1 MTRLRH
7 APRVRLAIPLAVAVA
22 ASMATEAYAF
32 KCSRV
37 APDSGPS
44 LVWMER
50 SIPWFA
56 EDDVFN
62 LLGDRALGEAEV
74 FGSFS
79 AWEDV
84 ECSDMTLPF
93 QGTAPSLVAE
103 YKDGQLNRN
112 VLVVLRTG
120 WEYDSGAIA
129 VTTSAY
135 DTRSGRVVD
144 ADIEINDEHFDFAR
158 VDETCR
164 DGAGTMDL
172 RNTLTHE
179 VGHVVGLEHPPNT
192 TRYENT
198 TMFASAPPC
207 ETKKRSLET
216 DDRDGICFIYP
227 AGGPTAQCF
236 PPEGP
241 SFVIVDSDEGY
252 GGCSHAGRPGRAG
265 APLATI
271 LLIGG
276 FLFALTRRE

>member
-1 MTRLRH
+1 MSPFRH
-7 APRVRLAIPLAVAVA
+7 ALGVRLTLPLVVGFALAF
-22 ASMATEAYAF
+22 ATDAYAF

-50 SIPWFA
+50 AIPWFA
-56 EDDVFN
+56 EDDVFM
-62 LLGDRALGEAEV
+62 LLGDRAIGEEEV

-84 ECSDMTLPF
+84 ECSDLTLPF
-93 QGTAPSLVAE
+93 QGTAPALVAE
-103 YKDGQLNRN
+103 YKDGQINRN
-112 VLVVLRTG
+112 VLVVLKSG
-120 WEYDSGAIA
+120 WDYDSGAIA

-144 ADIEINDEHFDFAR
+144 ADIEINDEDFDFAV
-158 VDETCR
+158 VDATCR
-164 DGAGTMDL
+164 EGAGTMDL

-179 VGHVVGLEHPPNT
+179 VGHVIGLEHPPNT
-192 TRYENT
+192 SRYQNT

-207 ETKKRSLET
+207 ETKKRTLET
-216 DDRDGICFIYP
+216 DDRDGICHIYP
-227 AGGPTAQCF
+227 TGAPTAQCF

-241 SFVIVDSDEGY
+241 SFVVVDSDEGY
-252 GGCSHAGRPGRAG
+252 GGCSHAGRTG

-276 FLFALTRRE
+276 FLFALSRRQ

>member
-1 MTRLRH
+1 MRFSVL
-7 APRVRLAIPLAVAVA
+7 LAVVA
-22 ASMATEAYAF
+22 SVALVSEAYAF

-44 LVWMER
+44 LVWQER

-56 EDDVFN
+56 EDEVFD
-62 LLGDRALGEAEV
+62 LLGDRAIGEAEV
-74 FGSFS
+74 FGAYS

-84 ECSDMTLPF
+84 ECSDMALPYM
-93 QGTAPSLVAE
+93 GSAPALVAE
-103 YKDGQLNRN
+103 YKDGEPNRN

-120 WEYDSGAIA
+120 WDYDTGAIA

-135 DTRSGRVVD
+135 DTRTGRVVD
-144 ADIEINDEHFDFAR
+144 ADIEINDENFDFTR
-158 VDETCR
+158 VDDTCEMN
-164 DGAGTMDL
+164 AGTMDL

-179 VGHVVGLEHPPNT
+179 VGHVIGLEHPPNT
-192 TRYENT
+192 SRYENA

-207 ETKKRSLET
+207 ETKKRSLES

-227 AGGPTAQCF
+227 MGGPTAQCF

-252 GGCSHAGRPGRAG
+252 GGCSHSGPARLPWAS
-265 APLATI
+265 LV
-271 LLIGG
+271 LLGG
-276 FLFALTRRE
+276 FIFALIRRS